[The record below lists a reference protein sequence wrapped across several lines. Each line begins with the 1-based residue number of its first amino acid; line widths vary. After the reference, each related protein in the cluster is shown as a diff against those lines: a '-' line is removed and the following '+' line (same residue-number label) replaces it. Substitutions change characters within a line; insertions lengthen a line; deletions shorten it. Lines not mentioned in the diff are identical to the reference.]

1 MRIGAVAA
9 ITGGTLIVGGNIVHP
24 RESGQLDDAETL
36 LEVVAGSG
44 VWVADHVLI
53 MVAITLLLGAFYG
66 LTHSITAEPGTTW
79 ARLGWGVA
87 IVGVGLG
94 VAFMATEAVA
104 LPEVASTWAASS
116 GTEKDLALATGT
128 TIFQLSLTLSAGA
141 ALFLFGIGPVLYGVA
156 LLGSCSY
163 PSWLGWVGVI
173 FGSLGTI
180 AGIVQLLAG
189 VTTLTGLV
197 LVPISI
203 VATTLWIIYLG
214 VLMWRRS
221 AVGQR

>member
-1 MRIGAVAA
+1 M
-9 ITGGTLIVGGNIVHP
+9 
-24 RESGQLDDAETL
+24 
-36 LEVVAGSG
+36 
-44 VWVADHVLI
+44 
-53 MVAITLLLGAFYG
+53 
-66 LTHSITAEPGTTW
+66 
-79 ARLGWGVA
+79 
-87 IVGVGLG
+87 
-94 VAFMATEAVA
+94 
-104 LPEVASTWAASS
+104 
-116 GTEKDLALATGT
+116 
-128 TIFQLSLTLSAGA
+128 
-141 ALFLFGIGPVLYGVA
+141 
-156 LLGSCSY
+156 
-163 PSWLGWVGVI
+163 I